1 MGKTD
6 GIPAATVRGLRL
18 SGEGSGADLLMPRE
32 RDLFR

>member
-6 GIPAATVRGLRL
+6 GIPAAIVRGLAVA
-18 SGEGSGADLLMPRE
+18 GDGSGADLVMPRE